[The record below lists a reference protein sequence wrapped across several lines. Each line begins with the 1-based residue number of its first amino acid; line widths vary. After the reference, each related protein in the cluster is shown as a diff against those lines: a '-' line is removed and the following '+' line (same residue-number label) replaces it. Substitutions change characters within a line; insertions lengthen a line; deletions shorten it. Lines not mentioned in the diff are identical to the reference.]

1 MSRKDILK
9 PKKSEMTANIQNFM
23 LKIQKNHI
31 LKIII

>member
-23 LKIQKNHI
+23 LKIQQKSYS
-31 LKIII
+31 